1 MKTRNF
7 TQKKQYFSNNSFCH
21 KNNSYNKMIRN
32 DCKDFVKNFTIY
44 HNFDLICFQKCSN
57 WILKLSKIT
66 HNKIS
71 YSNELLGRINEKNI
85 VYDKKYNIQND
96 LSKYFPIDMRN
107 NQRFSLDKNIPKI
120 PLLITFNFEDLKNKE
135 KNEFFTQLNSDYSNL
150 LFEID
155 LNANLHENKNIFKD
169 NINFKVKGFD
179 ILKSIQNKISS
190 LKINKIIEINNEELF
205 FENYVFNNI
214 QCSFGIGF
222 SISKNNLI
230 NYFKLKNYTFLENK
244 IKITKL
250 FLNYSLPLIVFSRPK
265 KIPNQLYNNNNINKI
280 INYNNIN
287 NYISNNFCNFHSF
300 MTYTT
305 PFIYESEELK
315 IKNILDSFINPSLF
329 GINCLFKLDN
339 LKFTNIRYFPTL
351 NSLYINILHNSS
363 SNSNN
368 NSTLDGSFLSKS
380 SEDKENKNSR
390 IKNNIFFKESVK
402 EIYNMANYTEQ
413 YKKIQKN
420 FPEIEELE
428 LGEIN
433 NDSYF
438 SLIWT
443 PIKTFQNKNFD
454 CIEFD
459 NMNNISF
466 EIFYKFKSGV
476 LDGHYLTVSGI
487 KEKNIKGVNIDG
499 ENIFQLFDYFMF
511 SNNSII
517 PIPYM
522 KNYSFHLFQ
531 QQQILTV
538 NKHLFCALKN
548 NINNN
553 SFFGMSE

>member
-1 MKTRNF
+1 
-7 TQKKQYFSNNSFCH
+7 
-21 KNNSYNKMIRN
+21 
-32 DCKDFVKNFTIY
+32 
-44 HNFDLICFQKCSN
+44 
-57 WILKLSKIT
+57 
-66 HNKIS
+66 
-71 YSNELLGRINEKNI
+71 
-85 VYDKKYNIQND
+85 
-96 LSKYFPIDMRN
+96 
-107 NQRFSLDKNIPKI
+107 
-120 PLLITFNFEDLKNKE
+120 
-135 KNEFFTQLNSDYSNL
+135 
-150 LFEID
+150 
-155 LNANLHENKNIFKD
+155 
-169 NINFKVKGFD
+169 
-179 ILKSIQNKISS
+179 
-190 LKINKIIEINNEELF
+190 
-205 FENYVFNNI
+205 
-214 QCSFGIGF
+214 
-222 SISKNNLI
+222 
-230 NYFKLKNYTFLENK
+230 
-244 IKITKL
+244 
-250 FLNYSLPLIVFSRPK
+250 
-265 KIPNQLYNNNNINKI
+265 
-280 INYNNIN
+280 
-287 NYISNNFCNFHSF
+287 

-315 IKNILDSFINPSLF
+315 IKTVLDSFINPSLF

-380 SEDKENKNSR
+380 SEDKENKNNR

-531 QQQILTV
+531 QQQILSV

>member
-66 HNKIS
+66 NNKIS

-120 PLLITFNFEDLKNKE
+120 PLLITFNFEDLNNKE

-205 FENYVFNNI
+205 LENYVFNNI

-315 IKNILDSFINPSLF
+315 IKTILDSFINPSLF

-380 SEDKENKNSR
+380 SEDKENKNNR
-390 IKNNIFFKESVK
+390 IQNNIFFKEPIK
-402 EIYNMANYTEQ
+402 EIYNMPNFIEQ